1 MRAHWRKEEWVLRL
15 LYFWAGSCYTFFLS
29 CVTIRT
35 NFLKCFAVCAV
46 GNALQ
51 HQISVINVVS
61 NLIWVR
67 SWIMW
72 QVRLTRKNCWRS
84 ISVGDILTQTWREH
98 CHVFTWTYAIH
109 FIPTNM
115 VRTRV
120 RGNLRK
126 QNTKTTVPLD
136 VVPER
141 RTERCSPRF
150 RPGGRFCELRFRY
163 LSSPTG
169 REGEISRPLDHMR
182 QIPFIHSARLID
194 STNFYIYRT
203 VF

>member
-1 MRAHWRKEEWVLRL
+1 
-15 LYFWAGSCYTFFLS
+15 
-29 CVTIRT
+29 
-35 NFLKCFAVCAV
+35 
-46 GNALQ
+46 
-51 HQISVINVVS
+51 
-61 NLIWVR
+61 
-67 SWIMW
+67 
-72 QVRLTRKNCWRS
+72 
-84 ISVGDILTQTWREH
+84 
-98 CHVFTWTYAIH
+98 
-109 FIPTNM
+109 M

-120 RGNLRK
+120 RGNLRMRK

-141 RTERCSPRF
+141 RTKRCSPRF

-203 VF
+203 VFKMFSPCGTLMCVLTWSMFNTCARALARTLSLRLRSLVDLLLFFIRYVVVTTGAK

>member
-1 MRAHWRKEEWVLRL
+1 MTKYCH
-15 LYFWAGSCYTFFLS
+15 FWTFFKGYSEAKWLQNGRFWERS
-29 CVTIRT
+29 SDQPTRWLIRPHVKKT
-35 NFLKCFAVCAV
+35 GTSK
-46 GNALQ
+46 
-51 HQISVINVVS
+51 
-61 NLIWVR
+61 
-67 SWIMW
+67 
-72 QVRLTRKNCWRS
+72 
-84 ISVGDILTQTWREH
+84 WREH
-98 CHVFTWTYAIH
+98 CHVFTWPYAIH

-120 RGNLRK
+120 RGNLRMRK

-141 RTERCSPRF
+141 RTKRFPPRF
-150 RPGGRFCELRFRY
+150 RPVGRFCELRFRY
-163 LSSPTG
+163 LSSPIG

-182 QIPFIHSARLID
+182 QIPFIHSTRLID

>member
-1 MRAHWRKEEWVLRL
+1 MLRKLARVNDVNTVMYSL
-15 LYFWAGSCYTFFLS
+15 GP
-29 CVTIRT
+29 
-35 NFLKCFAVCAV
+35 
-46 GNALQ
+46 
-51 HQISVINVVS
+51 
-61 NLIWVR
+61 
-67 SWIMW
+67 
-72 QVRLTRKNCWRS
+72 
-84 ISVGDILTQTWREH
+84 
-98 CHVFTWTYAIH
+98 IH
-109 FIPTNM
+109 FNPTNM

-120 RGNLRK
+120 SGNLRMRE

-203 VF
+203 VFYIFSPCGTLRCALM